1 MILVRDVF
9 QLKFGMAR
17 DAVALMKEFKALSSK
32 FGYDMPMR
40 VCTDL
45 TGPYYTLVMETTY
58 ESLTAMEKMFTS
70 EMGQDEWKAWYERFK
85 VLCDSGHR
93 EIFTIV
99 SL

>member
-17 DAVALMKEFKALSSK
+17 EAVALMKEFKALSARH
-32 FGYDMPMR
+32 GHDMPMR

-45 TGPYYTLVMETTY
+45 TGTYYTLVMETTH
-58 ESLTAMEKMFTS
+58 ESLAAMEKMFAS
-70 EMGQDEWKAWYERFK
+70 EMGQDEWRAWYDRFK

-93 EIFTIV
+93 EFFTIV
-99 SL
+99 AM